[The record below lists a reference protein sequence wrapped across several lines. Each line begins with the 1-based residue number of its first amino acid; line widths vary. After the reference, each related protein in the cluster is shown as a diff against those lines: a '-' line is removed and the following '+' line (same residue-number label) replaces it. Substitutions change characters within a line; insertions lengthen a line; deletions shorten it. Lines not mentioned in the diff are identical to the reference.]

1 MIYGVLQAT
10 LRHSDLRRNDM
21 IARWCAFWR
30 RHPIGDREGGGGP
43 FLIAFASRSENQTG
57 GAGNGFRPP
66 DTERLEM
73 LVDQEINKF
82 AEQIK
87 SAVSRIR
94 QDDGHDLANL
104 LSSLLQRIKRLEGNA
119 VPQAIPDELQKR
131 DVGLFEKLA
140 QDC

>member
-1 MIYGVLQAT
+1 
-10 LRHSDLRRNDM
+10 
-21 IARWCAFWR
+21 
-30 RHPIGDREGGGGP
+30 
-43 FLIAFASRSENQTG
+43 
-57 GAGNGFRPP
+57 
-66 DTERLEM
+66 M

-131 DVGLFEKLA
+131 DVSLFEKLA